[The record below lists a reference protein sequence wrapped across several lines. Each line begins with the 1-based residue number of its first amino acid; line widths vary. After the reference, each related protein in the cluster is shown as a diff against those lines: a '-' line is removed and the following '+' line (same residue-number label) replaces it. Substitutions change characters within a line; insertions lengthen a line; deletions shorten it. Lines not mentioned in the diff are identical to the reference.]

1 MIDINIYYCFIVR
14 EFVYEDC
21 MICYVK
27 CVIVSLCI
35 LYYNVC
41 WDLVGDELLVWRL
54 FCLSVEFVFGNKM
67 FF

>member
-21 MICYVK
+21 VICYVK

-54 FCLSVEFVFGNKM
+54 FC
-67 FF
+67 